1 MYTSIICWSYISLS
15 LCFISWTWVKYFHSE
30 LYSTA
35 LTNHCNRPQ
44 PILYICREYSK
55 MEIKFRFFTQWYWY
69 QVFNFKEFLGYYKSM
84 FFFLGVIMTKSDF
97 QNLRISTLVN
107 WKVWRVNL
115 CIFVIFIIS
124 RYHKFIFA
132 VNNGE
137 YQMSL
142 ISRNDKHNF
151 ETNMT
156 KL

>member
-84 FFFLGVIMTKSDF
+84 FFSLGRSWPNQIFRTKSKYLAMKRH
-97 QNLRISTLVN
+97 QNTQNCRKSEIYICKTCEGLRAVCTNCNDSFN
-107 WKVWRVNL
+107 
-115 CIFVIFIIS
+115 IFS
-124 RYHKFIFA
+124 Y
-132 VNNGE
+132 
-137 YQMSL
+137 S
-142 ISRNDKHNF
+142 
-151 ETNMT
+151 
-156 KL
+156 